1 MKSTN
6 VLLLLEE
13 EECIVDLCQTTIT
26 IFKHLV
32 NMGLSKDISFAKF

>member
-1 MKSTN
+1 MKSTK

-13 EECIVDLCQTTIT
+13 EECIIDLRQIATT

-32 NMGLSKDISFAKF
+32 SMGLSKDISFAKF